1 MRSGFLSTQHFSA
14 ARAGEARRDGK
25 PAAERLQ
32 ASTTRAKPNACRTRP
47 RTLHANGPGPD
58 AKLNE
63 PGRALDAQRRSLRVA
78 ADERELAKL
87 RH

>member
-1 MRSGFLSTQHFSA
+1 MASPPQRGCRQAHQ
-14 ARAGEARRDGK
+14 GEAKRV
-25 PAAERLQ
+25 
-32 ASTTRAKPNACRTRP
+32 P

-63 PGRALDAQRRSLRVA
+63 PDDARRLAPELTLA
-78 ADERELAKL
+78 ADPVDLRELAKV

>member
-1 MRSGFLSTQHFSA
+1 MRSALLPGQRFSS

-58 AKLNE
+58 AKLKE
-63 PGRALDAQRRSLRVA
+63 PGRARRLAQELTLA
-78 ADERELAKL
+78 ADKRELAKL